1 MKGQRGAHEKCPGL
15 LLSSW
20 PGKFINE
27 RGEVAFVAA
36 PLNGTSVRSTNGGRG
51 SGNSEEMKKG
61 KEMLGGIPFCEVP
74 ADSKTVEKSKRVCN
88 L

>member
-1 MKGQRGAHEKCPGL
+1 MKDQLGAYEKCPGL

-51 SGNSEEMKKG
+51 SGLSVGPTPGNAI
-61 KEMLGGIPFCEVP
+61 LCGIPYCEVR
-74 ADSKTVEKSKRVCN
+74 AG
-88 L
+88 